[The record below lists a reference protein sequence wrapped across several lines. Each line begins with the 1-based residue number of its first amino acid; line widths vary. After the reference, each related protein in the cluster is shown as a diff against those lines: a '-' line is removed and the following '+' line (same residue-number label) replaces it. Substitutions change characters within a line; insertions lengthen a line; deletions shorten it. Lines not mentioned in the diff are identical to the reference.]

1 MNWDQIAG
9 RWVEMRG
16 KVREQWGK
24 LTEDDLDVIAGR
36 RDQLVG
42 LLQRRYGLTR
52 EAIEAQ
58 VAEFE
63 QYLKDRWL
71 RHSA

>member
-1 MNWDQIAG
+1 
-9 RWVEMRG
+9 MRG